1 MPDMRNILYP
11 FETQILEE
19 FKIGGARTSRK
30 SPWIRSW
37 LLHINPTDYVL
48 NMYKNYSKFCT
59 CEQTKMIL
67 NGTEIN
73 PGSYDGFRQTIYL
86 LNQLKLIQRVDERE
100 LPLDM
105 IIPGRGA
112 AHTGQM
118 KHYYM
123 LARDEPD
130 IPLSQLPLEWRNPLK
145 SLGLQRNYSSNR

>member
-1 MPDMRNILYP
+1 MPSVNNVLYP
-11 FETQILEE
+11 FEVLIAEE
-19 FKIGGARTSRK
+19 YKKHGARSSRK
-30 SPWIRSW
+30 SIWIRGN
-37 LLHINPTDYVL
+37 LIINAIDYVL
-48 NMYKNYSKFCT
+48 NMYKNYTRFCSN
-59 CEQTKMIL
+59 EQTTTIT
-67 NGTEIN
+67 GSVIN
-73 PGSYDGFRQTIYL
+73 SGSYDGFRQTIYL

-130 IPLSQLPLEWRNPLK
+130 IPLSQLPLEWKNPLK
-145 SLGLQRNYSSNR
+145 ELARLRGYASMR